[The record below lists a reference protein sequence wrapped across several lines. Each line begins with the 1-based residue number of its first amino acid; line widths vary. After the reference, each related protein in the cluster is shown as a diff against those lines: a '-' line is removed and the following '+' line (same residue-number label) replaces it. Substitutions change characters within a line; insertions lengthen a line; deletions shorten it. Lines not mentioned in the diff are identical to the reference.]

1 MKKSLKIW
9 LITWVSVLVA
19 WWARAWLTK
28 AWIIPN
34 WFDIEFLNLYLS
46 DEYGKCVDCN
56 WKIVEWYKI
65 KMFVEDNNWNRCCE
79 WTYSLKF
86 IDDKHQYY
94 WCVLNQ
100 FFVFLLCSLTNV
112 PEVLTPIKTIS

>member
-1 MKKSLKIW
+1 MKKGLKIW
-9 LITWVSVLVA
+9 LIVWWSLLVA
-19 WWARAWLTK
+19 WWAWAWLTK
-28 AWIIPN
+28 TWVIPN

-79 WTYSLKF
+79 WTYSFKF

-94 WCVLNQ
+94 WCEQTFSWEEFCGDILN
-100 FFVFLLCSLTNV
+100 
-112 PEVLTPIKTIS
+112 